1 MRKHRIA
8 PLALALLLIGFL
20 LPLPAQAAEGDAR
33 LVPAIREAPAFG
45 DVTGTWCEDYVQTV
59 YESGLMEGKTAE
71 RFDPAAPLTGA
82 QITVISARL
91 HSLLRGGDGVL
102 PAPGEGEAWYQPAVD
117 YLTGACEDEGVRT
130 LLQRFS

>member
-45 DVTGTWCEDYVQTV
+45 DVTGT
-59 YESGLMEGKTAE
+59 
-71 RFDPAAPLTGA
+71 
-82 QITVISARL
+82 
-91 HSLLRGGDGVL
+91 
-102 PAPGEGEAWYQPAVD
+102 
-117 YLTGACEDEGVRT
+117 
-130 LLQRFS
+130 